1 MVVKTEIRE
10 KSAIINSYTG
20 SADAQRVIN
29 VLLRKK
35 NRLGWGHKIIG
46 NINVVGEGGG
56 GAMGGT
62 TMPMYY
68 DYLSIS
74 LMSYRHKQLCFDT

>member
-1 MVVKTEIRE
+1 MVVKTVIRE
-10 KSAIINSYTG
+10 KSAIISSYTG

-56 GAMGGT
+56 RGHGG
-62 TMPMYY
+62 YNY
-68 DYLSIS
+68 AEILRLSTNFCDFFS
-74 LMSYRHKQLCFDT
+74 P